1 MIGEKV
7 REEVFGLAP
16 FLGRELKLNGQRFT
30 GVGLMED
37 RQLFGEDWGDQVRVP
52 VTTAQRRLAGNKFI
66 QALVAHAEEREDVPH
81 ITAAIEKAL
90 KKRHG
95 PEANYQII
103 SGHSILEQVEQ
114 TILLLKLVV
123 GGIAGISLLV
133 GGIGIMNILLVS
145 VAERTREI
153 GIRKALGA
161 KPVTLL
167 WQFVIEALALSLTGG
182 ALGVAAGYGL
192 GVCIARVISH
202 YSELYFASIVS
213 PEATLLVLALS
224 IAIGL
229 FFGIYPAARASRLD
243 PVDAL
248 RSE

>member
-1 MIGEKV
+1 
-7 REEVFGLAP
+7 
-16 FLGRELKLNGQRFT
+16 
-30 GVGLMED
+30 
-37 RQLFGEDWGDQVRVP
+37 
-52 VTTAQRRLAGNKFI
+52 
-66 QALVAHAEEREDVPH
+66 
-81 ITAAIEKAL
+81 
-90 KKRHG
+90 
-95 PEANYQII
+95 
-103 SGHSILEQVEQ
+103 
-114 TILLLKLVV
+114 
-123 GGIAGISLLV
+123 
-133 GGIGIMNILLVS
+133 MNILLVS

-167 WQFVIEALALSLTGG
+167 WQFVIEAMALSLTGG

-192 GVCIARVISH
+192 GEGIARVISH
-202 YSELYFASIVS
+202 YSELSFPSIVS
-213 PEATLLVLALS
+213 PEATLFVLALS